1 MNPDPREV
9 LSTRVIDAPPEKV
22 FRAWQ
27 EAAHLT
33 RWFGPDG
40 FTSTFRQFDFR
51 PGGDW
56 NFIFHGPDGKE
67 YDNHFVFREVDPSR
81 IVVEHL
87 SQPHFVLE
95 SLHEEVDGGTRI
107 TWHQRFDSQEVRDK
121 LAAICV
127 PANEQNFDRL
137 QAELERMP

>member
-1 MNPDPREV
+1 MKPDPSEIV
-9 LSTRVIDAPPEKV
+9 STRVIDAPAEKI
-22 FRAWQ
+22 FRAWR
-27 EAAHLT
+27 EPTHLT

-40 FTSTFRQFDFR
+40 FTSTFAQFDFR

-56 NFIFHGPDGKE
+56 KFTFHGPDGKTYE
-67 YDNHFVFREVDPSR
+67 NHMVFRETHASR
-81 IVVEHL
+81 VVIEHL

-95 SLHEEVDGGTRI
+95 SIHEAVPGGTRV
-107 TWHQRFDSQEVRDK
+107 TWHQRFDSADVRDK

-137 QAELERMP
+137 EAELKRMS